1 MPPNVGP
8 EGQTLG
14 FQLTVTDSEGLH
26 SSDTCLVNVL
36 WINQPPAANAGT
48 DQNVNQDVSVTLDG
62 TGSADLDG
70 GALAYSW
77 LQTVGS
83 PLTLDNSPAQPN
95 PAFWLPQAD

>member
-1 MPPNVGP
+1 
-8 EGQTLG
+8 
-14 FQLTVTDSEGLH
+14 
-26 SSDTCLVNVL
+26 
-36 WINQPPAANAGT
+36 
-48 DQNVNQDVSVTLDG
+48 VTLDG